1 MMLKLLLNID
11 MANIYTNVEE
21 YNLNKKLKILIFF
34 DKMIADML
42 SNNTRNKIFELN
54 YLCELG
60 N

>member
-21 YNLNKKLKILIFF
+21 HNLNKILKILIFF

-42 SNNTRNKIFELN
+42 SNNTRNPIFELN